1 MIFIKSSSVFAFE
14 TPSFLSPP
22 VGLRHVLNLRNVQTL
37 KHFLSMLQILVL
49 CLNGKAR
56 WCEKGKLLQCW
67 DSKHVTCCKK
77 RRSRKKERMR
87 AKAGT
92 RLKTLEQSWPVRIVL
107 SLETLLTDDTPLVK
121 QQWRPDHMSSKII
134 LAKINDT
141 IEMEKVKMCVC
152 VVLS

>member
-1 MIFIKSSSVFAFE
+1 MIFIKSGSVFTFE

-49 CLNGKAR
+49 CLNGKTR
-56 WCEKGKLLQCW
+56 WYEKGKLLQCW
-67 DSKHVTCCKK
+67 DVTCCKK

-121 QQWRPDHMSSKII
+121 QWRPDHISSKIF
-134 LAKINDT
+134 LAKINDI
-141 IEMEKVKMCVC
+141 IEMEKVKMYVY

>member
-1 MIFIKSSSVFAFE
+1 MFVCVICLVFSKHQANKILKRNIQGLHRQLWWNYIFCRC
-14 TPSFLSPP
+14 L
-22 VGLRHVLNLRNVQTL
+22 VG
-37 KHFLSMLQILVL
+37 LQILVL

-56 WCEKGKLLQCW
+56 WCEKGKLLQCS

-121 QQWRPDHMSSKII
+121 QWWPDHISSKIL

-141 IEMEKVKMCVC
+141 IELEKVKMCVY